1 MHEWIINNPHIILS
15 LIKNDF
21 LNIETTSK
29 NYNKSASN
37 LLLQIYVR
45 YLHNSMVWPGPQR
58 RLS

>member
-45 YLHNSMVWPGPQR
+45 YIHNSMV
-58 RLS
+58 